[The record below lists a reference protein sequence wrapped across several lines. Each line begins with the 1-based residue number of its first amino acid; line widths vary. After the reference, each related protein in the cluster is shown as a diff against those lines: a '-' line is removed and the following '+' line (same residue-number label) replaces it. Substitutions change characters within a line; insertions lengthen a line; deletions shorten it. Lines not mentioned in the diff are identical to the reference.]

1 MVRYRASKNEDS
13 FILIKLDNVKEFN
26 NEHSSTM
33 QTLIDCFNSEYKWDD
48 MFSVDDVVDRLNNG
62 HTLFIL
68 WQNGNPMGYIFFK
81 EIKEDVTFLYNFYV
95 TKVYYR
101 DKTLPIKFVNE
112 VCRDMFKTYNHIE
125 LECEDWNTI
134 AQRIFETN
142 DFKRLDD

>member
-68 WQNGNPMGYIFFK
+68 WQNGNPMGYVFFK
-81 EIKEDVTFLYNFYV
+81 EIGEDVIFLYNFYV

-101 DKTLPIKFVNE
+101 DKSLPIKFINE
-112 VCRDMFKTYNHIE
+112 VCRDMFKKYKHIE
-125 LECEDWNTI
+125 LECEDWNTA

-142 DFKRLDD
+142 DFKRLND

>member
-68 WQNGNPMGYIFFK
+68 WQNGNPMGYVFFK
-81 EIKEDVTFLYNFYV
+81 EIEEDVTFLYNFYV

-112 VCRDMFKTYNHIE
+112 VCRDMFKVYNHIE
-125 LECEDWNTI
+125 LECEDWNTV

-142 DFKRLDD
+142 DFKRLND